1 MYLIDENSIIENLKL
16 FSFPRLSG
24 TEGEKKALEL
34 ARKKVEDL
42 NLKPLNQ
49 EFVFSTFFGRTYP
62 KLAFLLGFI
71 ILFLF
76 YLNFVT
82 FIIPLFLIIICV
94 ILGLLFILA
103 RKPESIRLPKVLNS
117 NNLYVKVGLKPKLG
131 KSDIS
136 NKDKIAH
143 ERNLLFFCHLDS
155 KGQRFSI
162 LYRIRIIRTWVF
174 SGVVILGIIIF
185 KNYIFPPFSLLF
197 YIIGIVPLV
206 INLSTAILFLLNT
219 TNDQSPGAIDN
230 ASGIACV
237 FELLSYFSNP
247 ASRLK
252 HYNLW
257 FVFTGVEECGTMGI
271 RNFYQKIKHLN
282 KEESII
288 FNFDAIAK
296 NTYLFPGKKMSDQ
309 INTIF
314 TMFVKNTKGLEIK
327 RNTKKCP
334 FGSHTDGY
342 HLKKKNFQGIGFG
355 DLESYEH
362 IHSIHDTVDKV
373 DISILKKLCE
383 TIIDNLIVFD
393 NQIKSKY

>member
-1 MYLIDENSIIENLKL
+1 MIDENRIRENLTT

-34 ARKKVEDL
+34 AVKKVEDL

-62 KLAFLLGFI
+62 KLVFLLGFI
-71 ILFLF
+71 VIFLF
-76 YLNFVT
+76 YLNFET
-82 FIIPLFLIIICV
+82 FIISLFLIIICV

-117 NNLYVKVGLKPKLG
+117 NNLYVKVGLKSK
-131 KSDIS
+131 KSRSDII

-143 ERNLLFFCHLDS
+143 ERNLLFICHLDS

-174 SGVVILGIIIF
+174 SGVVNLGIIIL
-185 KNYIFPPFSLLF
+185 KNIIFAPFSLLF
-197 YIIGIVPLV
+197 YIIGIAPIA
-206 INLSTAILFLLNT
+206 INLIVTILFLLNT
-219 TNDQSPGAIDN
+219 TNNESNGAIDN
-230 ASGIACV
+230 ASGISCV
-237 FELLSYFSNP
+237 FELLSYFSKP
-247 ASRLK
+247 ESRLK
-252 HYNLW
+252 HHNLW

-282 KEESII
+282 KEKTVI
-288 FNFDAIAK
+288 FNFDTIAK
-296 NTYLFPGKKMSDQ
+296 STYLFPSKKMSDQ

-314 TMFVKNTKGLEIK
+314 SMFVKNNKGLEIK
-327 RNTKKCP
+327 RNTKKIP

-342 HLKKKNFQGIGFG
+342 YLKKKNFQGIGFG

-373 DISILKKLCE
+373 DNSLIKRLCE

-393 NQIKSKY
+393 NQIKNKY